1 VTSRVVVLD
10 DDPTGTQ
17 AAAGARVLIDTS
29 APALRS
35 WFADHPPQPVY
46 VSTNTRALSPGRA
59 RDLVARVADVAATL
73 WPGVQFVCRGDSTLR
88 GHVREEY
95 QGLAGGAAP
104 ALLLVPAMPSAGR
117 VTVGGRHYLVTAGGR
132 VPVAETEYARDPHFG
147 YADSDLL
154 HWAERRSGGF
164 FAARRGV
171 VLRLAE
177 LRDGGP
183 AAVAAAVARVTR
195 DGEGVGE
202 PAVVACDAC
211 SDGDLATIADGI
223 RRAWQENSQVIVR
236 CAPPLAALLTGS
248 AAAGF
253 CPPPTARRL
262 LVVVGSYVQAS
273 TLQLAELSRAYP
285 GRVALADLAALGR
298 DPAQEQ
304 SRLAGLL
311 ERAWAQGPVAIMAT
325 PRVRADIGPESGL
338 EIARRLAGVVAAL
351 AARPDAVVVRG
362 GVTSAV
368 MARFG
373 LGATEARVAGPVMP
387 GVVLWRLDDSAGGI
401 PLLIAAGNIGQ
412 PGDLA
417 ALVGRIAGEPG
428 PAVDGAP
435 ALRGASELGEE

>member
-1 VTSRVVVLD
+1 LTSRVVVLD

-29 APALRS
+29 APALRA

-46 VSTNTRALSPGRA
+46 LSTNTRALPPGQA

-104 ALLLVPAMPSAGR
+104 ALLLAPAMPSAGR
-117 VTVGGRHYLVTAGGR
+117 VTVGGRHYLVTADGR

-147 YADSDLL
+147 YAESDLL
-154 HWAERRSGGF
+154 CWAQQRSGGF
-164 FAARRGV
+164 FAAQRGV
-171 VLRLAE
+171 VLRLAD

-183 AAVAAAVARVTR
+183 PAVAAAAARVAR
-195 DGEGVGE
+195 EGE
-202 PAVVACDAC
+202 PAVVACDAEN
-211 SDGDLATIADGI
+211 DGDLAAIADGV
-223 RRAWQENSQVIVR
+223 RLAWQENGQVIVR
-236 CAPPLAALLTGS
+236 CAPPLAALLTDA

-262 LVVVGSYVQAS
+262 LVVVGSYVRAS
-273 TLQLAELSRAYP
+273 TLQLAELSRRYP
-285 GRVALADLAALGR
+285 DRTALADLEALGR
-298 DPAQEQ
+298 DPAGEQ
-304 SRLAGLL
+304 HRLAGLL

-325 PRVRADIGPESGL
+325 PRVRADVGRESGL
-338 EIARRLAGVVAAL
+338 EIARGLAGVVAAL
-351 AARPDAVVVRG
+351 PARPDAVVVRG

-373 LGATEARVAGPVMP
+373 LGAAQARVAGPVMP
-387 GVVLWRLDDSAGGI
+387 GVVLWRLDHAAGRI

-417 ALVGRIAGEPG
+417 ALVSRIVDGPG
-428 PAVDGAP
+428 PAAHGA
-435 ALRGASELGEE
+435 AEQRKE